1 MTFRRPLGVSRGGC
15 RPQPR
20 RSGPAPATDQE
31 DVMTESLFRRLGA
44 EFLGTFVLVFVGCG
58 AAILDAGN
66 KGIDFLGVAFAF
78 GVAVMVMV
86 YAVGSISGGHFNP
99 AVTVGLAVANR
110 FPWADVVAYIV
121 TQIVAAVVAALV
133 LLGVASGQNGFSAK
147 ASGFAANGFG
157 DHSPAHYNLGA
168 VILVE
173 IVLTAIF
180 LYVIIGSTD
189 VRAPAGF
196 AGIAIG
202 FTLMIVHLVSIP
214 VSNTSVNPARS
225 TGPAIIQH
233 GWALGQL
240 WVFFVAPIAGA
251 IIAGASYRYIVGERM
266 DSPAEPLA
274 STA

>member
-1 MTFRRPLGVSRGGC
+1 MDEPL
-15 RPQPR
+15 
-20 RSGPAPATDQE
+20 A
-31 DVMTESLFRRLGA
+31 RRLGA

-58 AAILDAGN
+58 TAILDAGN
-66 KGIDFLGVAFAF
+66 KGIDLLGVAFAF

-86 YAVGSISGGHFNP
+86 YAVGAVSGGHFNP
-99 AVTVGLAVANR
+99 AVTIGLAVAKR

-121 TQIVAAVVAALV
+121 TQIVASTVAALV
-133 LLGVASGQNGFSAK
+133 LLGVASGQDGFSAK
-147 ASGFAANGFG
+147 ASGFASNGYG
-157 DHSPAHYNLGA
+157 DHSPSHYNLAA

-173 IVLTAIF
+173 IVLTAVF
-180 LYVIIGSTD
+180 LYVIIGATD

-202 FTLMIVHLVSIP
+202 FTLLIIHLASIP

-240 WVFFVAPIAGA
+240 WVFFVAPIVGA
-251 IIAGASYRYIVGERM
+251 IIAGLSYHLIVGKHPVAP
-266 DSPAEPLA
+266 SEPLA
-274 STA
+274 AA

>member
-1 MTFRRPLGVSRGGC
+1 
-15 RPQPR
+15 
-20 RSGPAPATDQE
+20 
-31 DVMTESLFRRLGA
+31 MTESLFRRLGA

-99 AVTVGLAVANR
+99 AVTLGLAVANR

-147 ASGFAANGFG
+147 ASGFAANGYG

>member
-1 MTFRRPLGVSRGGC
+1 MDEPL
-15 RPQPR
+15 
-20 RSGPAPATDQE
+20 
-31 DVMTESLFRRLGA
+31 LRRLGA

-58 AAILDAGN
+58 AAVLDAGN

-86 YAVGSISGGHFNP
+86 YAVGSVSGGHFNP
-99 AVTVGLAVANR
+99 AVTIGLAVAKR
-110 FPWADVVAYIV
+110 FPWADVLAYII
-121 TQIVAAVVAALV
+121 TQLVAATVAALV
-133 LLGVASGQNGFSAK
+133 LLGVASGQDGFSAK
-147 ASGFAANGFG
+147 ASGFASNGYG

-168 VILVE
+168 VILIE

-202 FTLMIVHLVSIP
+202 FTLMIIHLASIP

-240 WVFFVAPIAGA
+240 WVFFVAPIVGA
-251 IIAGASYRYIVGERM
+251 IIAGASYHLIVGKHPV
-266 DSPAEPLA
+266 SPAEPLA
-274 STA
+274 AT

>member
-1 MTFRRPLGVSRGGC
+1 
-15 RPQPR
+15 
-20 RSGPAPATDQE
+20 
-31 DVMTESLFRRLGA
+31 MTESLFRRLGA

-147 ASGFAANGFG
+147 SSGFAANGFG